1 MNRENLTKFKCAII
15 GGGAS
20 GLALSI
26 LLSRKFGGHN
36 VSLFEM
42 QDRVGKKLL
51 TTGNGQCNLTNAD
64 LNLSHFHSGFKGF
77 CSNIV
82 KENGNE
88 EIKAFFNDFGILTV
102 NDGGKIYPLS
112 KQASSVVDALRFKVL
127 SLNVQTFLNT
137 QIVKISKKNNAFSLQ
152 TLNGEFYTAENV
164 IVSVGGNSY
173 KSKYSPYSLLENLG
187 HKITKLYPSI
197 VQLKTNLNEVK
208 GLKGLKQKA
217 KVTAILNGKEI
228 TSTIGDLL
236 FTDYGVSGNSIFYL
250 SSYLVDK
257 TNAKISVDF
266 CPDLSLEELTNF
278 IKNKQRN
285 CSYLTGEHLLSGV
298 MNGKISC
305 AVIKNSLNKNLNSNV
320 LEFDAERVAK
330 AVKNY
335 SLTIVGSLGY
345 DMAQVTKGGISVED
359 FDSKTLESKLVKN
372 LYATGEVLDVDG
384 DCGGYNLTWAFLS
397 AFAVANSIK

>member
-1 MNRENLTKFKCAII
+1 MTSVVVRVLRLFTIVLVVSIFLHLTKFKCAII

-64 LNLSHFHSGFKGF
+64 LNLSHFHSVFKGF

-112 KQASSVVDALRFKVL
+112 KQASSVVDALRFKVS

-164 IVSVGGNSY
+164 IVSVETHAM
-173 KSKYSPYSLLENLG
+173 SK
-187 HKITKLYPSI
+187 
-197 VQLKTNLNEVK
+197 
-208 GLKGLKQKA
+208 
-217 KVTAILNGKEI
+217 
-228 TSTIGDLL
+228 
-236 FTDYGVSGNSIFYL
+236 TDYQIL
-250 SSYLVDK
+250 
-257 TNAKISVDF
+257 
-266 CPDLSLEELTNF
+266 
-278 IKNKQRN
+278 
-285 CSYLTGEHLLSGV
+285 
-298 MNGKISC
+298 
-305 AVIKNSLNKNLNSNV
+305 LNSSMS
-320 LEFDAERVAK
+320 E
-330 AVKNY
+330 Y
-335 SLTIVGSLGY
+335 Y
-345 DMAQVTKGGISVED
+345 
-359 FDSKTLESKLVKN
+359 
-372 LYATGEVLDVDG
+372 
-384 DCGGYNLTWAFLS
+384 
-397 AFAVANSIK
+397 